1 MYHEKIRKETYQL
14 FALLP
19 NLEECDHSYFPNS
32 NFRKQKWESM
42 LIENQ

>member
-1 MYHEKIRKETYQL
+1 MYHDKIRKDL

-19 NLEECDHSYFPNS
+19 NLEVCDHSYFPNS